1 MRVGLFIE
9 VLNMA
14 KKAAKKGS
22 ESPTVDK
29 ASDVI
34 ELQLVEVLELF
45 TVGPGMLMTGLSDD
59 QFRRRKNRLSL
70 VDGDA
75 SNHSDKNVYKSDEG
89 LQFKVGERL
98 MLNYGAIDK
107 AQRAKLNLVD

>member
-1 MRVGLFIE
+1 
-9 VLNMA
+9 MA

-29 ASDVI
+29 ASDVNK
-34 ELQLVEVLELF
+34 LQLVEVLELF

-59 QFRRRKNRLSL
+59 QYRRRRYRLIP
-70 VDGDA
+70 VEGEME
-75 SNHSDKNVYKSDEG
+75 HSGQNVYRSDQG

-107 AQRAKLNLVD
+107 VQRIKLNLVN